1 MDIQK
6 LISDLELTDKLAQIR
21 AQLQSPNNAISD
33 VVDAD
38 GNQYIDLVM
47 EGGGMLGIALVGY
60 SWALE
65 EMGIRFMGIGGTSAG
80 SINALLLAALDEPSK
95 PKSPRLLN
103 ELANKNFY
111 DFVDGGKDARDLIEL
126 ALGGE
131 KKFKG
136 FRMAYKAIKVKR
148 HLCTK
153 YGLNKGDA
161 FLSWLHGLLS
171 GSGIE
176 TLEDLETRLSIIP
189 DGLRYRGDN
198 QPIAADQCPG
208 GKLVIIAADVTT
220 ETRVEFP
227 KMARLYWEDP
237 SEVSPAMFARASMSI
252 PFFFEPFRVANV
264 PGNNLAKKNWAEL
277 AGINTSDDPS
287 NRIPMTAMFV
297 DGGIMSN
304 FPIGAFHDTSKVPRM
319 PTFGVKLQYDER
331 CKTQDKFP
339 TFGRGDLKD
348 LGPLAGSIFNSSRHT
363 LDFEFIKRHPDYRH
377 LVQFIPCTYRENGQV
392 KSYQWLDFNMSEE
405 HKEGLFKQGARK
417 AIEFVEGFSAEFGG
431 FKSKWEY
438 YKDKRTKMIEDT
450 GSEAST
456 RRTQPAS
463 FETDPII

>member
-6 LISDLELTDKLAQIR
+6 LISDSELTDTLAQIR
-21 AQLQSPNNAISD
+21 AQIQLPENAISD
-33 VVDAD
+33 IVDAE
-38 GNQYIDLVM
+38 GNQYVDLVM

-65 EMGIRFMGIGGTSAG
+65 EMGIRFFGLGGTSAG

-95 PKSPRLLN
+95 PKSPQLLN

-111 DFVDGGKDARDLIEL
+111 DFVDGGKDTRELIEL

-136 FRMAYKAIKVKR
+136 LRMALKAMKVKR
-148 HLCTK
+148 QLCTQ

-161 FLSWLHGLLS
+161 FLNWLHGLLS
-171 GSGIE
+171 GAGIE

-189 DGLRYRGDN
+189 NGLKVRGED
-198 QPIAADQCPG
+198 QPISADKCPG
-208 GKLVIIAADVTT
+208 GKLVIVAADVTT

-252 PFFFEPFRVANV
+252 PFFFEPFRVGNI
-264 PGNNLAKKNWAEL
+264 PGNNLARKNWADL
-277 AGINTSDDPS
+277 AGIRTSDDPS
-287 NRIPMTAMFV
+287 NRIPVTAMFV

-319 PTFGVKLQYDER
+319 PTFGVKLEYDQR
-331 CKTQDKFP
+331 CKLPENFP
-339 TFGRGDLKD
+339 VFGRGDLKD

-363 LDFEFIKRHPDYRH
+363 LDFEFIKRNPDYRH
-377 LVQFIPCTYRENGQV
+377 LVQFIPCTYKENGNI
-392 KSYQWLDFNMSEE
+392 KSYKWLDFNMSDE

-417 AIEFVEGFSAEFGG
+417 AIEFVQGFSSEYLG
-431 FKSKWEY
+431 FTSKWEY
-438 YKDKRTKMIEDT
+438 YKDKRARLIDKTEVST
-450 GSEAST
+450 T
-456 RRTQPAS
+456 RRPQTAS
-463 FETDPII
+463 FETDPVV